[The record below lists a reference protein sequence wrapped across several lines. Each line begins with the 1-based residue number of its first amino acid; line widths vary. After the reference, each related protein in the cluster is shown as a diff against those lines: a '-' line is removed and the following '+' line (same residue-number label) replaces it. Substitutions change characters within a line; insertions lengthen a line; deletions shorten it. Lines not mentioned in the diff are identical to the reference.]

1 MQPNLE
7 LPHYID
13 ENGRKEAVQM
23 SDKNIITKNLI
34 NIFIENYTSKL
45 FYFCLKKTGNSF
57 EAEDLTSEISLNI
70 FSALRNGTVP
80 TNFPA
85 WVWQI
90 ARNCYSV
97 WADRKHRR
105 NESVYGANINDL
117 ELADDTSIE
126 NDFVCS
132 EELSLLRRELAFIS
146 SDYREIVIAYYVED
160 RSIRNIA
167 SSLSLPEGTVK
178 SKLFRARNILKEGM
192 NMAREFGVMSY
203 KPENVGFIMNGICDK
218 NGVPW
223 SIINRDLCKNIML
236 AAYRTP
242 STAEELSIE
251 LGVALPYMEDEL
263 RVLVNTTLLKK
274 NCDKYE
280 TNIFIVSAGAQ
291 EKIYN
296 NLRKVAPEVAA
307 AVIAVKEY
315 EVKCLEEDGSPWHG
329 GYQPYEDMKWALLMQ
344 TVDKVNFGVLDEAN
358 RGQSV
363 STVNLGKWGHTKRP
377 NGGEWDLLGLEDY
390 KGNRPD
396 FVGLHG
402 CVDTPDDMDNEIIDF
417 GQFKFNYKR
426 ICDKTPVHISYR
438 EAKALAA
445 ASNGDISDISPG
457 MLDKLIG
464 YGYLEK
470 DGDKYHP
477 TFCVMF
483 KSKMKSR
490 STEREKEYIRLFD
503 LAKDIGFKH
512 YKFCRDVIYS
522 EIPEFLKNDFYQINH
537 ACANI
542 YEMRGAVLE
551 EAIRTGYISY
561 ADNDERRMLGAYL
574 II

>member
-1 MQPNLE
+1 
-7 LPHYID
+7 
-13 ENGRKEAVQM
+13 M
-23 SDKNIITKNLI
+23 SEKNIFAENPI
-34 NIFIENYTSKL
+34 NVFTENYMSKL

-57 EAEDLTSEISLNI
+57 DAEDLVSDISLNI
-70 FSALRNGTVP
+70 VTTLQKGTVP
-80 TNFPA
+80 SNFPA

-90 ARNCYSV
+90 ARNRYSV

-105 NESVYGANINDL
+105 NETVSGADINDL
-117 ELADDTSIE
+117 ELADDTSVE
-126 NDFVCS
+126 NELVCS

-146 SDYREIVIAYYVED
+146 SDYREIVIAYYVDD
-160 RSIRNIA
+160 RSIKNIA
-167 SSLSLPEGTVK
+167 SSLSLAEGTVK

-223 SIINRDLCKNIML
+223 SAINRNLCKNIIL

-242 STAEELSIE
+242 SAAEELSVE

-263 RVLVNTTLLKK
+263 RELVNTTLLKK
-274 NCDKYE
+274 NGDKYE

-296 NLRKVAPEVAA
+296 NLRKVAPEFAA

-315 EVKCLEEDGSPWHG
+315 EVKCLEEDGIPWHE
-329 GYQPYEDMKWALLMQ
+329 GYQPYEDMKWALLMR

-358 RGQSV
+358 RSQSV
-363 STVNLGKWGHTKRP
+363 STVNLGKWGHTNRP

-402 CVDTPDDMDNEIIDF
+402 CVDTPDDMDNDFIDF
-417 GQFKFNYKR
+417 GQFKFNYKC
-426 ICDKTPVHISYR
+426 IYDNTPVHISYR

-445 ASNGDISDISPG
+445 AANGDVSDIPLG
-457 MLDKLIG
+457 MLDKLTG
-464 YGYLEK
+464 YGYLKK

-477 TFCVMF
+477 TFCVML
-483 KSKMKSR
+483 KSKYKSR
-490 STEREKEYIRLFD
+490 STEQEKEYIRLFE
-503 LAKDIGFKH
+503 LAKNIGLTH

-522 EIPEFLKNDFYQINH
+522 ETPEFFKSDFHQISH

-542 YEMRGAVLE
+542 YVMRGAVIE
-551 EAIRTGYISY
+551 EALRTGYLSY
-561 ADNDERRMLGAYL
+561 AEKDDRRMLGAYL